1 MYVFLVVNVYR
12 ANCHT
17 AKVALIEA
25 ARENTEVI
33 RLMLRLLHDLKQISL
48 KEFVSCNAMLES
60 VSKQLSA
67 WQRSQL
73 NKSNSLERDVFEGQ
87 SPEELFIFQESAD

>member
-1 MYVFLVVNVYR
+1 VYVFLVVNVYR

-67 WQRSQL
+67 WHRSRI
-73 NKSNSLERDVFEGQ
+73 NKSDSFLACRRE
-87 SPEELFIFQESAD
+87 PEQQQWSVEQPGC